1 MMKKFPRLFG
11 LDPFVMLLFL
21 AIFLA
26 WIFPKAGSS
35 TDPLSL
41 YTVSHYGIS
50 LIFFFYGLRLNWI
63 KIREGLFNIKLHLLV
78 LSSTFILFPV
88 LILLLMFFFRQI
100 PTTADIVALDQLGL
114 ILEGKNPTLGTG
126 LWLGIFFL
134 ASLPSTVSSS
144 VVMVNIAK
152 GNVPA
157 AIFDASI
164 SSLLGVFF
172 TPLWMGIF
180 ITAETGGQG
189 LSQVLSSLT
198 FQVLVPVLLGIA
210 LHRPFGWFSIK
221 YDSLLK
227 KFDQSIILLIVY
239 TSFCHSFEED
249 MFSGLSMKILVLLSL
264 GMIALFFI
272 VYFIIHLASYLL
284 KFNREDRITALFCGS
299 KKSLVHGTVMSM
311 VILGNPR
318 LAGILI
324 LPTMIYHALQLLIVS
339 MIANKMQKEK
349 DQDPPS

>member
-1 MMKKFPRLFG
+1 MKKISRLLG
-11 LDPFVMLLFL
+11 LDPFVLLLFFS
-21 AIFLA
+21 IFLA
-26 WIFPKAGSS
+26 WIFPKPGSS
-35 TDPLSL
+35 TDTVSL
-41 YTVSHYGIS
+41 YSVSHYGIS

-63 KIREGLFNIKLHLLV
+63 KIREGLFNLKLHLVVLGATFLLFPLLV
-78 LSSTFILFPV
+78 L
-88 LILLLMFFFRQI
+88 LIMFYFHGI
-100 PTTADIVALDQLGL
+100 PTAREIMDLDRMGMVATSHLQ
-114 ILEGKNPTLGTG
+114 TVGTG

-134 ASLPSTVSSS
+134 AALPSTVSSS

-152 GNVPA
+152 GNVPG

-180 ITAETGGQG
+180 ITSETGGQG
-189 LSQVLSSLT
+189 LSQVLASLT

-210 LHRPFGWFSIK
+210 LHRPFGWFSEK

-227 KFDQSIILLIVY
+227 KFDQTIILLIVY
-239 TSFCHSFEED
+239 TSFCHSFEEE
-249 MFSGLSMKILVLLSL
+249 MFSGLSMRLLILLSA

-272 VYFIIHLASYLL
+272 VYYIIDFVVYFL

-311 VILGNPR
+311 VILGNPK

-339 MIANKMQKEK
+339 MIANKMRKE
-349 DQDPPS
+349 